1 MARLWDSS
9 RTMNGGYSLEAL
21 TSNKSL
27 MKGFVHGEDGAKT
40 SMKKLFEKPNIKA
53 DGTPGKVSGASLTL
67 IRGAAIYTYEWE
79 LRGIQ
84 CALPNSS
91 VGQREIADV
100 SAYDQQPC

>member
-1 MARLWDSS
+1 MINGVQGIGCGGFHGDTMHMARLWDSS

-53 DGTPGKVSGASLTL
+53 DGTPGKV
-67 IRGAAIYTYEWE
+67 R
-79 LRGIQ
+79 
-84 CALPNSS
+84 
-91 VGQREIADV
+91 
-100 SAYDQQPC
+100 SAVLF